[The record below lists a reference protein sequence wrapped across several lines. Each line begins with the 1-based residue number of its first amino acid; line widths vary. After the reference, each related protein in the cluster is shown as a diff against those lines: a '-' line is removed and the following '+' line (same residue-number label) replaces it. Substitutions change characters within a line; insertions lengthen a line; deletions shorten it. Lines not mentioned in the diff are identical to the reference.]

1 MKIKWKGMEIEC
13 TPDEFEELYA
23 RGILTNKDTAEEALR
38 KEYNLNDL
46 QDHKSPKIVATPVA
60 PRDPFPTVAVY
71 GCNMPNSWGPG
82 PLSSDVMAIAESK
95 E

>member
-23 RGILTNKDTAEEALR
+23 RGILMNKDTAEEALH
-38 KEYNLNDL
+38 KEYNLNNP
-46 QDHKSPKIVATPVA
+46 QDHKILVTPEK

-71 GCNMPNSWGPG
+71 GCNMPDSWGPG
-82 PLSSDVMAIAESK
+82 PLSSDITARSSDA
-95 E
+95 